1 MFRAL
6 LAAHTELSSSQP
18 DLTSL
23 SCTCAHPVGPG
34 RVGAPGRA
42 EHLRAHLAFLP
53 KPLCAHPSDQAAAH
67 TQAQSGHGR
76 PRVTRT
82 RAPRVRDGSI
92 ASPRTQHGSS
102 DSSSH
107 NRDNEKVLLMQ
118 FLCHGKST
126 REVLAS
132 ATTRPTAALQ
142 SPWSSWQSRD
152 CFHQKLLMNG
162 SKYLCIQSISSVFCL
177 RTA

>member
-23 SCTCAHPVGPG
+23 SCTCAAPVGPG

-67 TQAQSGHGR
+67 KAQSAHETTGDPDSG
-76 PRVTRT
+76 
-82 RAPRVRDGSI
+82 AE
-92 ASPRTQHGSS
+92 SPRRVDRVSSNTTRLLRLLLAQQGQREGPFDAVFMPREKYKRGSC
-102 DSSSH
+102 
-107 NRDNEKVLLMQ
+107 
-118 FLCHGKST
+118 LCH
-126 REVLAS
+126 
-132 ATTRPTAALQ
+132 
-142 SPWSSWQSRD
+142 
-152 CFHQKLLMNG
+152 
-162 SKYLCIQSISSVFCL
+162 YY
-177 RTA
+177 

>member
-23 SCTCAHPVGPG
+23 SCTCALPVGPG

-67 TQAQSGHGR
+67 KAQSAHETTGDPDSGR
-76 PRVTRT
+76 DQGEA
-82 RAPRVRDGSI
+82 APRVRDGSI

-126 REVLAS
+126 R
-132 ATTRPTAALQ
+132 R
-142 SPWSSWQSRD
+142 
-152 CFHQKLLMNG
+152 G
-162 SKYLCIQSISSVFCL
+162 SCLCHYY
-177 RTA
+177 

>member
-67 TQAQSGHGR
+67 TQAQSGQETTGD
-76 PRVTRT
+76 PDSG
-82 RAPRVRDGSI
+82 AE
-92 ASPRTQHGSS
+92 SPRRVDRVSSNTTRLLRLLLAQQGQREGPFDAVFMPREKYKRGSCLCHHQAYS
-102 DSSSH
+102 CLAKSM
-107 NRDNEKVLLMQ
+107 VLLAEQ
-118 FLCHGKST
+118 RLLSPK
-126 REVLAS
+126 AS
-132 ATTRPTAALQ
+132 HEWLEI
-142 SPWSSWQSRD
+142 
-152 CFHQKLLMNG
+152 F
-162 SKYLCIQSISSVFCL
+162 V
-177 RTA
+177 